1 VCPLL
6 QSGVLS
12 VLLHH
17 AAVTDDHSIVCRL
30 LCVSAELNSILHAQ
44 CVGLVTISSTQKLP
58 QAWIKQY
65 APLLRCL
72 VIDFRGLNKPERLA
86 AEDSLSGALL
96 AAESRLKLGALE
108 SHSDTVNVTL
118 LKRLPV
124 RRGGARGWIGMR
136 DKKTCSLLQLTVL
149 QLC

>member
-17 AAVTDDHSIVCRL
+17 AAITDDHSLVCRL
-30 LCVSAELNSILHAQ
+30 LCVSLELNSIIHAQ
-44 CVGLVTISSTQKLP
+44 CVGLVTISTTQKLP
-58 QAWIKQY
+58 QDWIRQY

-72 VIDFRGLNKPERLA
+72 DIDFRGLNKSERMT
-86 AEDSLSGALL
+86 AEDSLGGALL
-96 AAESRLKLGALE
+96 AAAPRLKLGAFE

-124 RRGGARGWIGMR
+124 SEATGGGCVWG
-136 DKKTCSLLQLTVL
+136 CGGVGGG
-149 QLC
+149 C